1 MAASS
6 FGTPGGGPG
15 FNLSPGAVFHSASC
29 PVPIGCEP
37 VGLKPEDSAEQ
48 AAVSDGAQA
57 AQDGNNPTAL
67 LAGCFERARPV
78 LRALVAGVE
87 EGDSLVVATDRKGF
101 PVAQRVLRRPRDLPR
116 ALVIGRHNRCALSIP
131 NDNRVSLRHVLLT
144 AWPAGGEGS
153 PTRFRG
159 YDLGGRAGV
168 LLADGK
174 RVPGFSFQGHGLIS
188 LGRTVVFVVPGSEE
202 GVALL
207 DGTDVQAFENLT
219 GLDPN
224 GKGVRQAAGAAAEP
238 GVAHIGGDE
247 PREFGGYRGL
257 DMDARPQPRG
267 VLRLRSTKPAGRGE
281 EVRELDLDSR
291 QLQRGL
297 LIGRYSDRCSLA
309 GHGRNLSR
317 VHALVSEESA
327 RSLLVYDLAS
337 TNGVRPAGMTEGP
350 SHAVVRLTEDSPV
363 MLGHFE
369 LAWVPNRGVKLH

>member
-1 MAASS
+1 
-6 FGTPGGGPG
+6 
-15 FNLSPGAVFHSASC
+15 
-29 PVPIGCEP
+29 
-37 VGLKPEDSAEQ
+37 
-48 AAVSDGAQA
+48 
-57 AQDGNNPTAL
+57 
-67 LAGCFERARPV
+67 
-78 LRALVAGVE
+78 
-87 EGDSLVVATDRKGF
+87 
-101 PVAQRVLRRPRDLPR
+101 
-116 ALVIGRHNRCALSIP
+116 LVIGRHNRCALSIP

-144 AWPAGGEGS
+144 AWPGDG
-153 PTRFRG
+153 PIRYRG

-188 LGRTVVFVVPGSEE
+188 LGRTVVFVAPGGELGVQLLEGSED
-202 GVALL
+202 A
-207 DGTDVQAFENLT
+207 AFRNLT
-219 GLDPN
+219 GLEP
-224 GKGVRQAAGAAAEP
+224 GGSGVRLAMSAAAEP

-247 PREFGGYRGL
+247 PREYGGYRGL
-257 DMDARPQPRG
+257 DLDARPQPRG
-267 VLRLRSTKPAGRGE
+267 VLRLRSTKPSGRGE

-317 VHALVSEESA
+317 VHALVSEEA
-327 RSLLVYDLAS
+327 PRSLLVYDLAS

-369 LAWVPNRGVKLH
+369 LAWVPNRGVKLHGAVAP

>member
-1 MAASS
+1 M
-6 FGTPGGGPG
+6 GPRAD
-15 FNLSPGAVFHSASC
+15 LGAVFHSDSS
-29 PVPIGCEP
+29 PVPIRCVA
-37 VGLKPEDSAEQ
+37 VGLKPEDSADQ
-48 AAVSDGAQA
+48 LIVGPGSAQA
-57 AQDGNNPTAL
+57 AQDSSSPTAL

-78 LRALVAGVE
+78 LKALVAGVE
-87 EGDSLVVATDRKGF
+87 AGDSLVVATDRKGF
-101 PVAQRVLRRPRDLPR
+101 PVAQRV
-116 ALVIGRHNRCALSIP
+116 LVIGRHNRCALSIP

-144 AWPAGGEGS
+144 AWPGDG
-153 PTRFRG
+153 PIRFRG

-174 RVPGFSFQGHGLIS
+174 RVPGFSFSGHGLIS

-207 DGTDVQAFENLT
+207 EGDEGQAFENLT
-219 GLDPN
+219 GLDAT
-224 GKGVRQAAGAAAEP
+224 GKGVRLAASAAAEP

-317 VHALVSEESA
+317 VHALVSEEA
-327 RSLLVYDLAS
+327 PRSLLVYDLAS
-337 TNGVRPAGMTEGP
+337 TNGVRPSGMTEGP

>member
-1 MAASS
+1 MS
-6 FGTPGGGPG
+6 
-15 FNLSPGAVFHSASC
+15 
-29 PVPIGCEP
+29 
-37 VGLKPEDSAEQ
+37 LKPEDSADQAHPSGERSSDRAQSSREQ
-48 AAVSDGAQA
+48 Q
-57 AQDGNNPTAL
+57 NPTTQ
-67 LAGCFERARPV
+67 LAICFERARPV
-78 LRALVAGVE
+78 LSALVAGVE
-87 EGDSLVVATDRKGF
+87 FGDALVVATDRKGF

-116 ALVIGRHNRCALSIP
+116 AVVIGRHNRCALSIP

-144 AWPAGGEGS
+144 AWPGEG
-153 PTRFRG
+153 PIRYRG

-174 RVPGFSFQGHGLIS
+174 RVPGFSFAGHGLIS
-188 LGRTVVFVVPGSEE
+188 LGRTVVFVAPGGEA

-207 DGTDVQAFENLT
+207 SGTAEQAFQALT
-219 GLDPN
+219 GLDSL
-224 GKGVRQAAGAAAEP
+224 GTGIRLATSAAAEP

-257 DMDARPQPRG
+257 DLDARPQPRG
-267 VLRLRSTKPAGRGE
+267 VLRLRSTKASGRGE

-317 VHALVSEESA
+317 VHALVAEEA
-327 RSLLVYDLAS
+327 PRSLLVYDLAS

-350 SHAVVRLTEDSPV
+350 SHAVVRLTEESPV

-369 LAWVPNRGVKLH
+369 LAWVPNRGVKIH

>member
-1 MAASS
+1 MA
-6 FGTPGGGPG
+6 
-15 FNLSPGAVFHSASC
+15 
-29 PVPIGCEP
+29 
-37 VGLKPEDSAEQ
+37 LKPEDSADHRRDS
-48 AAVSDGAQA
+48 AADAQGP
-57 AQDGNNPTAL
+57 QDATSPTRQ
-67 LAGCFERARPV
+67 LAGCFGRARAV
-78 LRALVAGVE
+78 LQALVAGVE
-87 EGDSLVVATDRKGF
+87 AGDALVVATDRKGF

-144 AWPAGGEGS
+144 AWPGEG
-153 PTRFRG
+153 PIKYRG

-174 RVPGFSFQGHGLIS
+174 RVPGFSFPGHGLIS
-188 LGRTVVFVVPGSEE
+188 LGRTVVFVAPGGPE

-207 DGTDVQAFENLT
+207 DGSDDEAFQKLT
-219 GLDPN
+219 GLDPTGN
-224 GKGVRQAAGAAAEP
+224 GVRLALSATSEP
-238 GVAHIGGDE
+238 GIAHIGGDE
-247 PREFGGYRGL
+247 PREYGGYRGL

-267 VLRLRSTKPAGRGE
+267 VLRLRSTKPSGRGE

-317 VHALVSEESA
+317 VHALVSEEA
-327 RSLLVYDLAS
+327 PRSLLVYDLAS

-350 SHAVVRLTEDSPV
+350 SHAVVRLTEDAPV